1 MSNLARFH
9 PARYAAFNAA
19 TAAHAAAVK
28 TVQKADAAHNAAL
41 QCQAAVMD
49 NRPLA
54 IAEYAGAALEA
65 ADAAHA
71 AAVSAAHR
79 THLALISV
87 EPAPGWNPP
96 RERATLSVPLTC
108 AARGSR
114 SISPRLPDLMAP
126 CGQEAVVVSIRRDDA
141 SAADARCA
149 AHPPG
154 PQYWRRPLWRRFRPE
169 HAARA
174 QRIQCA
180 IEEISRVCSWLSL
193 TDPDPEARPDRFDTS
208 CGEDISLTLAALR
221 LAKQLDELALPESEL
236 PEPAEPAA
244 AAA

>member
-1 MSNLARFH
+1 MPWHNPFTPGRA
-9 PARYAAFNAA
+9 AAFNAA

-28 TVQKADAAHNAAL
+28 TVHKADAAHNAAIQL
-41 QCQAAVMD
+41 HDAVTN
-49 NRPLA
+49 NRPVA
-54 IAEYAGAALEA
+54 VAVGARDALEA

-71 AAVSAAHR
+71 AAVAAAHR
-79 THLALISV
+79 THLSLISV

-96 RERATLSVPLTC
+96 REQATLSVPLTC
-108 AARGSR
+108 AARGDR
-114 SISPRLPDLMAP
+114 SISPGLPCLMAP

-141 SAADARCA
+141 SATEARCA
-149 AHPPG
+149 LHPPG

-180 IEEISRVCSWLSL
+180 IEEIERTKPAKTIGRDNLLTVSQMDSFACS
-193 TDPDPEARPDRFDTS
+193 F
-208 CGEDISLTLAALR
+208 AAL
-221 LAKQLDELALPESEL
+221 LLIHQMDELAIPEPEL

>member
-1 MSNLARFH
+1 MPWHNPFTPGRA
-9 PARYAAFNAA
+9 AAFNAA

-28 TVQKADAAHNAAL
+28 TVHKADAAHNAAIQL
-41 QCQAAVMD
+41 HDAVTN
-49 NRPLA
+49 NRPVA
-54 IAEYAGAALEA
+54 VAVGARDALEA

-71 AAVSAAHR
+71 AAVAAAHR

-96 RERATLSVPLTC
+96 QERATLSVPLTC
-108 AARGSR
+108 AARGDR
-114 SISPRLPDLMAP
+114 SISPALPDLMAP

-141 SAADARCA
+141 SATEARCA
-149 AHPPG
+149 LHPPG

-180 IEEISRVCSWLSL
+180 IEEISRVCSWLSF
-193 TDPDPEARPDRFDTS
+193 TDPHPETRPDQCDTS
-208 CGEDISLTLAALR
+208 CDEDITLTAGALR
-221 LAKQLDELALPESEL
+221 LARQLDELAIPESEL